1 MWCTIFGVF
10 LIHKY
15 KIKVQLWKNSIE
27 HMVEIINNKIDDLM
41 MCWWVLLM
49 DDIFVKV
56 EVTIQ
61 GE

>member
-1 MWCTIFGVF
+1 MVYDFWCF
-10 LIHKY
+10 LNTQIK

-41 MCWWVLLM
+41 MCWLVLLM

-56 EVTIQ
+56 EITIQ